1 MNQYHVRFVYDGYFL
16 QVSVVAD
23 SKSEAVD
30 LAYTVVPTIIGE
42 PEEID
47 VEVVA
52 SYGV

>member
-23 SKSEAVD
+23 SKRQAID
-30 LAYTVVPTIIGE
+30 LAETVVPTIIGE
-42 PEEID
+42 PEEIEAEI
-47 VEVVA
+47 VG